1 MSLRLILMRHAKS
14 DWDDPMASDHQRVLN
29 ARGRQ
34 NASALG
40 VWLAQQGYR
49 PDLALVSDASRTGET
64 WLRVSQAWAEP
75 PEVRFQAAF
84 YNAGPDLLL
93 RAIRAATV
101 PCLLVLA
108 HNPGIGMLAEHL
120 SATAP
125 AHSRFADYPTGS
137 TLVLDFDAPSWA
149 DIGKGQ
155 LRGFVIPADLPA

>member
-14 DWDDPMASDHQRVLN
+14 DWDDPTASDHERVLN

-40 VWLAQQGYR
+40 VWLAAHGYR

-64 WLRVSQAWAEP
+64 WLRLSQAWANP
-75 PEVRFQAAF
+75 PEVRFQPAF
-84 YNAGPDLLL
+84 YNASPDVLLG
-93 RAIRAATV
+93 AIRKATV

-120 SATAP
+120 SAKAP
-125 AHSRFADYPTGS
+125 AHPRFLDYPTGS
-137 TLVLDFDAPSWA
+137 TLVLEFDAASWA

-155 LRGFVIPADLPA
+155 VRDFVIPADLPA